1 MFPRPQCASRRGWRA
16 GGGGSAV
23 SVVPNKRTRPR
34 RSPASVGLSPE
45 ERRDVQVA
53 LGEPVVALGAQ
64 LPGAPAPRGAAR
76 RERRQ
81 ARRGRPGRP
90 GVPPATSR
98 LTPASGGG
106 GSACS
111 ERHSPRTHPR
121 RLAIPVCWHTE
132 DVGTSQLLPHGRPPA
147 YLTFASLTALGLPN
161 ATTTRHCPG
170 VASFAEPISAANP
183 VAPFNAD
190 AIRTLMVAGLDL
202 TRVSYA
208 KQVHGAEVARAPE
221 GGGFAGTV
229 DILVTVEP
237 HAPLAIFTA
246 DCLAIVLYDPEV
258 PALAAAHVGWRGTV
272 RGVAQA
278 AVAALGR
285 LGARPERLYA
295 AIAPSIGPCCYE
307 VDEPVT
313 SELARAYPGRDRKS
327 TR

>member
-1 MFPRPQCASRRGWRA
+1 MTLTADPP
-16 GGGGSAV
+16 
-23 SVVPNKRTRPR
+23 
-34 RSPASVGLSPE
+34 
-45 ERRDVQVA
+45 
-53 LGEPVVALGAQ
+53 
-64 LPGAPAPRGAAR
+64 
-76 RERRQ
+76 
-81 ARRGRPGRP
+81 
-90 GVPPATSR
+90 PPAR
-98 LTPASGGG
+98 
-106 GSACS
+106 
-111 ERHSPRTHPR
+111 
-121 RLAIPVCWHTE
+121 
-132 DVGTSQLLPHGRPPA
+132 QPPA

-183 VAPFNAD
+183 VSPFHAD
-190 AIRTLMVAGLDL
+190 AIRTLRVAGLDL

-208 KQVHGAEVARAPE
+208 KQVHGAEVARAPAR
-221 GGGFAGTV
+221 GVFAGAA
-229 DILVTVEP
+229 DIPVTVEP

-313 SELARAYPGRDRKS
+313 SELARAYPGRWEAWVTPRQAGRVIRRL
-327 TR
+327 TLF